1 MADVSTGSPSPLR
14 SFHKDAS
21 QNKNAPAPTMGT
33 RTEKSAVPPCL
44 PGRPGHS
51 PRCQH
56 TGCPITQAT
65 RQKIL
70 GERPFPSALGGPFAA
85 PLFALL
91 SALQNSLWM
100 RLQFD
105 FRLKGLVFFVFLIKL
120 QFCLFVKNFFPSWV
134 DYVQTNGEASSVFAP
149 HLRLRLGSP
158 LRNGAAAPLAPPLG
172 ELSPQVTERASA
184 AGYPLR
190 RLIAASSPKGRAKG
204 WMSKAVTNRESPMV

>member
-1 MADVSTGSPSPLR
+1 MNQMSVIFSIWRRCQKGRHRRSVRFLKPPPKIKMPLLP
-14 SFHKDAS
+14 
-21 QNKNAPAPTMGT
+21 QWEQGQI
-33 RTEKSAVPPCL
+33 KSAVPPCL

-70 GERPFPSALGGPFAA
+70 GENPFPSALGGPFAA

-134 DYVQTNGEASSVFAP
+134 DYMQRPMKLPPYLHRT
-149 HLRLRLGSP
+149 
-158 LRNGAAAPLAPPLG
+158 GAAAP
-172 ELSPQVTERASA
+172 PQR
-184 AGYPLR
+184 
-190 RLIAASSPKGRAKG
+190 
-204 WMSKAVTNRESPMV
+204 WMTNAVANRESPVA

>member
-21 QNKNAPAPTMGT
+21 QNKNAPAPTTGT

-70 GERPFPSALGGPFAA
+70 GENPFPSALGGPFAA

-134 DYVQTNGEASSVFAP
+134 DYLQTAGEASFVFAP
-149 HLRLRLGSP
+149 HRRGS
-158 LRNGAAAPLAPPLG
+158 AAPK
-172 ELSPQVTERASA
+172 VDDERS
-184 AGYPLR
+184 
-190 RLIAASSPKGRAKG
+190 
-204 WMSKAVTNRESPMV
+204 RESGEPSGVTIIAGLSGSHCQRRHAAPWLPHCVVNSEE